1 MDEIHEGCEMFRV
14 VICGVFG
21 FMKRSQRRQ
30 SERTTRIVRT
40 NTQHGSPIHSTRKV
54 HVPDTQEVTL
64 PPPKYNTTTKED
76 FTL

>member
-1 MDEIHEGCEMFRV
+1 MFYRENDMFRV
-14 VICGVFG
+14 VICGVLG

-54 HVPDTQEVTL
+54 YVSDT
-64 PPPKYNTTTKED
+64 
-76 FTL
+76 